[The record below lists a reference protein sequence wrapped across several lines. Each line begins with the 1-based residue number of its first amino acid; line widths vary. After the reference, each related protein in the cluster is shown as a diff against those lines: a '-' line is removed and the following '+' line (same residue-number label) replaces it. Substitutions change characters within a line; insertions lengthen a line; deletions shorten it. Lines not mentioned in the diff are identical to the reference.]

1 MVSKWIGTYIF
12 EQVCVYDGYKSC
24 HDKNSSPLPPK
35 WTLGTIFHAVG
46 SIWTHWNFLEYKDPN
61 EYSYPHHRSKLS

>member
-1 MVSKWIGTYIF
+1 MHMHVSLCKSASYMVSKWIGTYIF

-24 HDKNSSPLPPK
+24 HDKNNSPLPLK

-46 SIWTHWNFLEYKDPN
+46 SIWTHWNLI
-61 EYSYPHHRSKLS
+61 SGI